1 MKIPAGCFWLKIF
14 WLPLFLL
21 LSLLSFCELSAY
33 NKFFLLQFF
42 HITILAR
49 VHTHT
54 HTQSIAPY
62 SISSQPFPKTCHQSG
77 PHGHMQQSALD
88 LLLMIISH
96 FPDLNSFLP
105 INIKGRKFASF
116 TMTFLVFKACLCVLK
131 NSCQHYISCRNFGQF
146 LHYNLQE
153 IACGQVNSK
162 ENAWSLQRWQA
173 GMTVLTQVSV
183 AISQVDH
190 LCRKENQHGWNL
202 SCEGWSWYLFLWTL
216 VSHPIHFTLLQEK

>member
-1 MKIPAGCFWLKIF
+1 MKISSGCVLLKLFWVQFFLV
-14 WLPLFLL
+14 LNLL
-21 LSLLSFCELSAY
+21 LFCDLSAY
-33 NKFFLLQFF
+33 NEFFSLWFF
-42 HITILAR
+42 HVTLLAQG
-49 VHTHT
+49 HTPLHT
-54 HTQSIAPY
+54 RTVYIAPY
-62 SISSQPFPKTCHQSG
+62 SISPWPFPKTSHLSG
-77 PHGHMQQSALD
+77 PHGHMQHSAPD
-88 LLLMIISH
+88 LLLVLISH

-105 INIKGRKFASF
+105 INIKGTKFASF

-146 LHYNLQE
+146 LHYTLQE

-162 ENAWSLQRWQA
+162 ENAWSLLCWQA

-202 SCEGWSWYLFLWTL
+202 SC
-216 VSHPIHFTLLQEK
+216 